1 MIDLSFVATHA
12 LWIVGAAV
20 LLARFSYRHWVRT
33 TRKTRPATVTT
44 PAPWLVRLASAEPY
58 VVMAIA
64 PALLFPTPARL
75 SVVVVVG
82 LLWWGHRRVTGHLV
96 PPTPLNVSIYVL
108 LGMTAVSLWATYDV
122 HQSLGKVAGVAYGT
136 MVFWAVARWTDS
148 ERRVAII
155 TGGFVLAGAGLAVL
169 GLLGTNWFVKF
180 PPLAAIV
187 ERLPRIIRGVPGAED
202 GFNPNAVAG
211 CLVLF
216 VPLQIAL
223 LTGAGQ
229 TWWRAVWHDSRRRW
243 PMVIQAGVLALTTGT
258 VLLTQSRGAVVGLV
272 AALLAFLAWHSRMT
286 RVTAAGILA
295 GVLALT
301 AVLGVERVADL
312 AISRS
317 GPQMAHNVSGRVELW
332 SRAIYGIRDVPFTG
346 MGMNVFRKVMP
357 ELYPTVLAMPGLDV
371 AHAHNHLLQA
381 ALDLGIPGLIA
392 YSALWLTTGAL
403 LIGVYRRSVEP
414 VMRALAGGLGAGL
427 IAHFTFSLTDAIPLG
442 AKVGVLFWVA
452 LALAVSLHGVIS
464 RAHRPG
470 SADQVL

>member
-1 MIDLSFVATHA
+1 MIDLPFVITHA
-12 LWIVGAAV
+12 LWIAGAAA
-20 LLARFSYRHWVRT
+20 LLARFSDRHWART
-33 TRKTRPATVTT
+33 ILDTPPAAAGT
-44 PAPWLVRLASAEPY
+44 PSAWAVRLASAEPY
-58 VVMAIA
+58 VVMVIA

-75 SVVVVVG
+75 TVVVAVGVV
-82 LLWWGHRRVTGHLV
+82 WWACRRVTGHLL
-96 PPTPLNVSIYVL
+96 PPTPLNASLFVL
-108 LGMTAVSLWATYDV
+108 LAMTGVSLWATYDV
-122 HQSLGKVAGVAYGT
+122 HQSLGKVAGVVYGT

-187 ERLPRIIRGVPGAED
+187 ERLPRVIRGVPGAED

-216 VPLQIAL
+216 IPLQIAL
-223 LTGAGQ
+223 LSGAARGWL
-229 TWWRAVWHDSRRRW
+229 TTAFPGTRGRWWIWC
-243 PMVIQAGVLALTTGT
+243 QAGALALTMGT
-258 VLLTQSRGAVVGLV
+258 VLLTQSRGAVMGLA
-272 AALLAFLAWHSRMT
+272 AALLAFLAWHNRMT
-286 RVTAAGILA
+286 RFVAAGIVA
-295 GVLALT
+295 GVAVLT
-301 AVLGVERVADL
+301 LVLGVERVADL

-332 SRAIYGIRDVPFTG
+332 SRAIYAISDVPFTG

-357 ELYPTVLAMPGLDV
+357 EWYPTVLAMPGLDV

-392 YSALWLTTGAL
+392 YSALWLTVGVL
-403 LIGVYRRSVEP
+403 LIRVYRRSVDP
-414 VMRALAGGLGAGL
+414 VARALAGGLGAGL
-427 IAHFTFSLTDAIPLG
+427 IAHFTFSMTDAIPLG

-452 LALAVSLHGVIS
+452 LALAVSLHRLMVP
-464 RAHRPG
+464 RATAHIGRVP
-470 SADQVL
+470 L

>member
-1 MIDLSFVATHA
+1 MIDVPFVITHA
-12 LWIVGAAV
+12 LWIAGAAV
-20 LLARFSYRHWVRT
+20 LLARFSDRHWART
-33 TRKTRPATVTT
+33 IGKARLAPVSP

-58 VVMAIA
+58 VVMVIA

-75 SVVVVVG
+75 GVVVAVGVV
-82 LLWWGHRRVTGHLV
+82 WWACRRVTGHLL
-96 PPTPLNVSIYVL
+96 PPTPLNASLFVL
-108 LGMTAVSLWATYDV
+108 LAMTGVSLWATYDV
-122 HQSLGKVAGVAYGT
+122 HHSLGKVAGVVYGT

-187 ERLPRIIRGVPGAED
+187 ERLPRVIRGVPGAED

-216 VPLQIAL
+216 IPLQIAL
-223 LTGAGQ
+223 LSGAARGWL
-229 TWWRAVWHDSRRRW
+229 TSTFPGTRGRWWIWC
-243 PMVIQAGVLALTTGT
+243 QASVLALTMGT
-258 VLLTQSRGAVVGLV
+258 VLLTQSRGAVMGL
-272 AALLAFLAWHSRMT
+272 ATALLAFLAWHSRMT
-286 RVTAAGILA
+286 RFVAAGIVA
-295 GVLALT
+295 GVAVLT
-301 AVLGVERVADL
+301 LVLGVARVADL

-332 SRAIYGIRDVPFTG
+332 SRAIYAISDVPFTG

-392 YSALWLTTGAL
+392 YSALWLTAGVL
-403 LIGVYRRSVEP
+403 LVRVYRRSVEP
-414 VMRALAGGLGAGL
+414 VARALAGGLGAGL
-427 IAHFTFSLTDAIPLG
+427 IAHFTFSMTDAIPLG

-452 LALAVSLHGVIS
+452 LALAVSLHQVTVP
-464 RAHRPG
+464 RPTAHIGGGP
-470 SADQVL
+470 L